1 LEKEV
6 IEIWKKA
13 REGIMIYNRPQIS
26 LEDRERARDLLFEA
40 AQDMEDVYPFCCAGK
55 KQKI

>member
-1 LEKEV
+1 
-6 IEIWKKA
+6 
-13 REGIMIYNRPQIS
+13 MIYNRPQIS